1 MPLEKLKPQSGQSSV
16 KRMFQRTL
24 MVLFAMTTSMMISTA
39 SFASCGSL
47 TMAEMNWASAELM
60 AHVDKIILEEGY
72 GCDVELVAG
81 ATMPTFTS
89 MNEKG
94 EPDVAAEQ
102 WANAVRDPLKKAVDE
117 GRLHVINKAPITGLG
132 EGWWIPPHTAK
143 KYPQLK
149 TALDILKRPDL
160 FPHKED
166 PSKGAF
172 VGCPSGWGCQL
183 ANANLFRAFEMEKK
197 GWVLVDP
204 GSAAGLDG
212 SMAKAVERGENWFG
226 YYWSPTSMI
235 GKYNMVPVPFGVPFA
250 GSDNWDGCIVKP
262 EQECADP
269 KPSAWTKSEVNTVI
283 TDRFKR
289 AGGPAVDYLNNR
301 IYPGAVMN
309 GMLVYMSDNQA
320 GGSDAAIEFLQKHED
335 VWTKWVSSSVAAKV
349 KASL

>member
-1 MPLEKLKPQSGQSSV
+1 
-16 KRMFQRTL
+16 

-269 KPSAWTKSEVNTVI
+269 KPSAWTHSEVNTVI

-301 IYPGAVMN
+301 VYPGAVMN
-309 GMLVYMSDNQA
+309 GMLVYMADNQA
-320 GGSDAAIEFLQKHED
+320 GGADAAIEFLQKHED